1 MHAGKIAQL
10 QTPASDP
17 LEDTTENGSLP
28 ALAVNNTQQD
38 LEGDAAA
45 QHCTLADAVQTE
57 RPEPMV
63 YDGVIT
69 EVMEP
74 HTEEVISD
82 VVADV
87 TGSGLVVAERMRKAG
102 RYPFPLN
109 LIAAQTGR
117 EIQPYKVDVADF
129 ADHFAGDI
137 YDTWMVGADNMDGS
151 SIDYNGN
158 ADVEDAPG
166 ANIGLGFELSWN
178 DVVAEGVIYESGY
191 LAIYSE
197 WTSAVFLQFV
207 EAAVLPQTFVG
218 DDDSQQQTLGGA

>member
-17 LEDTTENGSLP
+17 LEDTTQSGTLP

-63 YDGVIT
+63 YDGGIT

-74 HTEEVISD
+74 HTVEVISD

-87 TGSGLVVAERMRKAG
+87 TGSGIVVAERMRKAG

-117 EIQPYKVDVADF
+117 EIQPYSVDVTAF
-129 ADHFAGDI
+129 ADHFDGGDI
-137 YDTWMVGADNMDGS
+137 HDTWMVGTDYGDGS
-151 SIDYNGN
+151 TIHYN
-158 ADVEDAPG
+158 ADADSEHAG
-166 ANIGLGFELSWN
+166 EANIGLGFELSWN

-207 EAAVLPQTFVG
+207 EDAVLPHTFVG
-218 DDDSQQQTLGGA
+218 DNDSQQQTLGQ